1 MAANQQLPTAVY
13 QVGGQLTKSGWVITE
28 NSYGFEEDSEV
39 KTKADGTFNADITYS
54 RRQTLQVTLE
64 ALDAA
69 DVDEFQVGGQVDSG
83 VFPLADGSTASAWK
97 INDATLTKTRG
108 PVQVELDLIQLG
120 DMITST

>member
-13 QVGGQLTKSGWVITE
+13 QVGGQLTKSGWEIIQ

-64 ALDAA
+64 ALAAA
-69 DVDEFQVGGQVDSG
+69 DVDEFQVGGQVASG
-83 VFPLADGSTASAWK
+83 VFPLADGTTASAWK
-97 INDATLTKTRG
+97 INDAKLTKTRG
-108 PVQVELDLIQLG
+108 PVQLELDLIQLG

>member
-13 QVGGQLTKSGWVITE
+13 KIGGQLTKSGWEIVQ

-64 ALDAA
+64 ALSAA
-69 DVDEFQVGGQVDSG
+69 DVDEFQSGGQVESG
-83 VFPLADGSTASAWK
+83 VFPLADGTTASAWK
-97 INDATLTKTRG
+97 INDAKLTKTRG

>member
-13 QVGGQLTKSGWVITE
+13 KVGGQLTKSGWVITE

-64 ALDAA
+64 ALTEA

-83 VFPLADGSTASAWK
+83 VFPLADGTASAWK
-97 INDATLTKTRG
+97 INDAKLTKTRG

-120 DMITST
+120 DMITSI

>member
-13 QVGGQLTKSGWVITE
+13 QVGGQLTKSGWVIVQ

-64 ALDAA
+64 ALAAA
-69 DVDEFQVGGQVDSG
+69 DVDEFQVGGQVASG
-83 VFPLADGSTASAWK
+83 VFPLADGTASAWK
-97 INDATLTKTRG
+97 ITDAKLTKTRG

-120 DMITST
+120 DIITST